1 MLYMDKL
8 KSGPMIILIIV
19 VILINLFATYYY
31 YNHITGRIDEARQ
44 LYEAAYGSSAD
55 FNSIFW
61 LCQKIFTGG
70 H

>member
-1 MLYMDKL
+1 M
-8 KSGPMIILIIV
+8 
-19 VILINLFATYYY
+19 LINLFGAYYY
-31 YNHITGRIDEARQ
+31 YNHVTGRIDEARQ

>member
-1 MLYMDKL
+1 MDKL
-8 KSGPMIILIIV
+8 KSGPMIALITIV
-19 VILINLFATYYY
+19 VLINLFAAYYYYY
-31 YNHITGRIDEARQ
+31 YNHITGRIDEARH